1 MFESSKAGST
11 YQNIRKTF
19 ASLIAVRRT
28 LCEGCSVS
36 ARLLS
41 DILTVFVL
49 LSLLF
54 LSVSFQSCSGGKK
67 KYVIGVSQCSE
78 DIWRDKL
85 NNELRDAACVHDNVE
100 VSIKSADDVDEKQ
113 AEQINRFVDDGVDML
128 IVAPNQVN
136 SVTKPI
142 VEAYKKGI
150 PVIFFDRRAGDS
162 KYTAFIGADNVKI
175 GRTIGEYIATKLK
188 GKGTVAEIMGL
199 EGSSPAIERH
209 KGFVEALSRFP
220 GIKLVASKSG
230 TWQQESGQK
239 IADRLFAE
247 GVRPDYVFAHNDRMA
262 YGAWQVAQRLGFE
275 DKIKFVGIDA
285 LPGDGGGISLVRD
298 GVLDASYI
306 YPTRGDLVIQ
316 LALNILQGKPYER
329 DNYMKAA
336 LVTKDNAET
345 MLMQAEEI
353 SHMSAQLEELHG
365 KVDFFFTQYS
375 HQKIYFMLS
384 VVILVLVVV
393 VFITSFRM
401 AMVKRR
407 MEREAADAKLA
418 FFTDLS
424 HDLRTPLTLIA
435 DPVDR
440 ILADDNITQN
450 QRQMLETVR
459 RNAATLLN
467 LVSEILDLRKIQD
480 GKMML
485 AVTEFNLCDSIKMW
499 ADDFKPLAATHSVT
513 IDVDAPD
520 CLNIKA
526 DYNKVERICYN
537 LISNALKYNRQ
548 GGSITVNVA
557 QKGSNA
563 IISVADTGIGMSKE
577 SMGKI
582 FDKFY
587 QVGNSGGG
595 TGVGLA
601 VVKAFAELHG
611 GSVSVDSVEGK
622 GSEFVVV
629 LPLSQDGVNVDAP
642 LPQVRPAVAE
652 SVGRGSGADAGIKD
666 DTDRY
671 ENGKAD
677 GHQDDAGMT
686 YSGLSSDIAPT
697 DTRPLVLVVDDN
709 IEVRQYVA
717 SLLKDDYDVSQAAN
731 GKEGLDIA
739 LRSVPDL
746 IICDVLMP
754 VIDGLEMCRRVKEA
768 MATNHVPVI
777 LLTSQAFEE
786 QRAEGYECGAD
797 AYITKPFSSKVLVS
811 RVRNLLENR
820 KRLKY
825 VYSGA
830 SDDSQ
835 KESGDMDSRFMDD
848 FSRVVQEHLAD
859 SNLTVETV
867 SAALNLSRVQMYR
880 KVKQLTGSSP
890 VELIRLTRLKRAEQL
905 LKTTNMTVS
914 EISYEVGFSSP
925 SYFSKCFKDHFGTAP
940 GDIRG

>member
-1 MFESSKAGST
+1 MFESICAGRT

-19 ASLIAVRRT
+19 ASLIAARRT
-28 LCEGCSVS
+28 LCDECNVS

-41 DILTVFVL
+41 DITTIIIL

-54 LSVSFQSCSGGKK
+54 LSASFQSCSNGKK

-85 NNELRDAACVHDNVE
+85 NNELRDAMYVHDNVE

-113 AEQINRFVDDGVDML
+113 AEQINRFIDDGVDIL

-142 VEAYKKGI
+142 AKAHKKGI
-150 PVIFFDRRAGDS
+150 PVIFFDRKAGDND
-162 KYTAFIGADNVKI
+162 YTAFIGADNVKI
-175 GRTIGEYIATKLK
+175 GRTIGEYIAAKLG

-199 EGSSPAIERH
+199 DGSSPAIERH
-209 KGFVEALSRFP
+209 KGFVEALSRHP
-220 GIKLVASKSG
+220 GIKLIASESG
-230 TWQQESGQK
+230 TWQQESGSQAADK
-239 IADRLFAE
+239 IFA
-247 GVRPDYVFAHNDRMA
+247 GDVCPDYVFAHNDRLA
-262 YGAWQVAQRLGFE
+262 LGAWQVARRHGLE
-275 DKIKFVGIDA
+275 RKVKFVGIDA
-285 LPGDGGGISLVRD
+285 LPGDGGGIRLVRD

-316 LALNILQGKPYER
+316 LALNILEGKPYKH

-353 SHMSAQLEELHG
+353 SHMSSQLEELHD

-384 VVILVLVVV
+384 LVILVLVVV
-393 VFITSFRM
+393 VFITSYRVVL
-401 AMVKRR
+401 VKRR

-440 ILADDNITQN
+440 LLADNSITQS
-450 QRQMLETVR
+450 QRQMLGTVK

-467 LVSEILDLRKIQD
+467 LVNEILDLRKIQD

-485 AVTEFNLCDSIKMW
+485 SVTEFNLCDSVKMW
-499 ADDFKPLAATHSVT
+499 ADDFKSLAATHNVT
-513 IDVDAPD
+513 IDVEAGDS
-520 CLNIKA
+520 LIIKA

-537 LISNALKYNRQ
+537 LISNALKYNRK
-548 GGSITVNVA
+548 GGSITVKVA
-557 QKGSNA
+557 EEGKNA
-563 IISVADTGIGMSKE
+563 VISVVDTGIGMPKE
-577 SMGKI
+577 SMSKI

-587 QVGNSGGG
+587 QVGSSGGG

-611 GSVSVDSVEGK
+611 GSVSVDSIEGK

-629 LPLSQDGVNVDAP
+629 LPLSQD
-642 LPQVRPAVAE
+642 
-652 SVGRGSGADAGIKD
+652 IKD
-666 DTDRY
+666 AKVSLQHVREAMVHSAANELPSAEDL
-671 ENGKAD
+671 
-677 GHQDDAGMT
+677 QDDSDVNGDGKLDEQMGET
-686 YSGLSSDIAPT
+686 GTSYSGNESCIAPT
-697 DTRPLVLVVDDN
+697 DTHPLVLIVDDN
-709 IEVRQYVA
+709 IEVRQYIA
-717 SLLKDDYDVSQAAN
+717 SLLKDDYEISQAAN

-754 VIDGLEMCRRVKEA
+754 VMNGLDMCRKVKES

-825 VYSGA
+825 VYSGVTDE
-830 SDDSQ
+830 SP
-835 KESGDMDSRFMDD
+835 KESSDMDSKFMDD

-905 LKTTNMTVS
+905 LKTTNMTIS

-925 SYFSKCFKDHFGTAP
+925 SYFSKCFKDHFGAAP
-940 GDIRG
+940 GDIR

>member
-1 MFESSKAGST
+1 MFESICAGRT

-19 ASLIAVRRT
+19 ASLIAARRT
-28 LCEGCSVS
+28 LCDECNVS

-41 DILTVFVL
+41 DITTIVLL

-54 LSVSFQSCSGGKK
+54 LSAPFQSCSNGKK

-85 NNELRDAACVHDNVE
+85 NNEMRDAMYVHDNVE

-113 AEQINRFVDDGVDML
+113 AEQINRFIDDGVDIL

-142 VEAYKKGI
+142 AKAHKKGI
-150 PVIFFDRRAGDS
+150 PVIFFDRKAGDND
-162 KYTAFIGADNVKI
+162 YTAFIGADNVKI
-175 GRTIGEYIATKLK
+175 GRTIGEYIAAKLG

-199 EGSSPAIERH
+199 DGSSPAIERH
-209 KGFVEALSRFP
+209 KGFVEALSRHP
-220 GIKLVASKSG
+220 GIKLIASESG
-230 TWQQESGQK
+230 TWQQESGTQAASK
-239 IADRLFAE
+239 LFAG
-247 GVRPDYVFAHNDRMA
+247 GVCPDYVFAHNDRLA
-262 YGAWQVAQRLGFE
+262 LGAWQVARRHGLE
-275 DKIKFVGIDA
+275 HKVKFVGIDA
-285 LPGDGGGISLVRD
+285 LPGDDGGIRLVRD

-316 LALNILQGKPYER
+316 LALNILEGKPYKH

-353 SHMSAQLEELHG
+353 SHMSSQLEELHD

-384 VVILVLVVV
+384 LVILVLVVV
-393 VFITSFRM
+393 VFVTSYRM
-401 AMVKRR
+401 VQVKRR

-440 ILADDNITQN
+440 ILSDDNINQN
-450 QRQMLETVR
+450 QRQMLETVK

-467 LVSEILDLRKIQD
+467 LVNEILDLRKIQD

-485 AVTEFNLCDSIKMW
+485 SVTEFNLCDSVRMW
-499 ADDFKPLAATHSVT
+499 ADDFKSLAATHSVT
-513 IDVDAPD
+513 INVEAGSS
-520 CLNIKA
+520 LMIKA

-537 LISNALKYNRQ
+537 LISNALKYNRTE
-548 GGSITVNVA
+548 GSITVKITEY
-557 QKGSNA
+557 KGNA
-563 IISVADTGIGMSKE
+563 VISVADTGIGMPKDSI
-577 SMGKI
+577 SKI

-587 QVGNSGGG
+587 QVDNNGGG

-611 GSVSVDSVEGK
+611 GSVSVNSVEGK
-622 GSEFVVV
+622 GSEFCVV
-629 LPLSQDGVNVDAP
+629 LPLNNSFKA
-642 LPQVRPAVAE
+642 AEAASEVASE
-652 SVGRGSGADAGIKD
+652 VIADSKGLEVTADAGHNATTGVKD
-666 DTDRY
+666 NDIRD
-671 ENGKAD
+671 EQLNASD
-677 GHQDDAGMT
+677 ASHQDNQADNAQ
-686 YSGLSSDIAPT
+686 SEP
-697 DTRPLVLVVDDN
+697 RPLVLVVDDN
-709 IEVRQYVA
+709 IEVRQYIT
-717 SLLKDDYDVSQAAN
+717 SLLKNDYDVSQAVN

-739 LRSVPDL
+739 LKSVPDL

-754 VIDGLEMCRRVKEA
+754 VMNGLKMCRKVKQS

-825 VYSGA
+825 VYSGVA
-830 SDDSQ
+830 DESP
-835 KESGDMDSRFMDD
+835 KESSDMDSKFMDD

-905 LKTTNMTVS
+905 LKTTNMTIS

-925 SYFSKCFKDHFGTAP
+925 SYFSKCFKDYFGATP
-940 GDIRG
+940 GDIR

>member
-1 MFESSKAGST
+1 MFGMRMIGGALAGLYPSVNALT
-11 YQNIRKTF
+11 
-19 ASLIAVRRT
+19 AARRT
-28 LCEGCSVS
+28 FSKRRHASSCRSSC
-36 ARLLS
+36 
-41 DILTVFVL
+41 VFDVLVL
-49 LSLLF
+49 LSLF
-54 LSVSFQSCSGGKK
+54 CLSVCFSSCSNGKK
-67 KYVIGVSQCSE
+67 RYVIGVSQCSE
-78 DIWRDKL
+78 DIWRNKL
-85 NNELRDAACVHDNVE
+85 NNELRDAVYVHENVE
-100 VSIKSADDVDEKQ
+100 LSIKSADDEDEKQ
-113 AEQINRFVDDGVDML
+113 AEQINRFVDDGVDIL

-142 VEAYKKGI
+142 AKAYGKGI

-162 KYTAFIGADNVKI
+162 KYTAFIGGDNVKI
-175 GRTIGEYIATKLK
+175 GRTIGEYIASKLG

-209 KGFVEALSRFP
+209 KGFIEALSKYP
-220 GIKLVASKSG
+220 GIRLVASQSG
-230 TWQQESGQK
+230 TWQQESGRR
-239 IADRLFAE
+239 IAEGVFAG

-262 YGAWQVAQRLGFE
+262 FGAWQVARRLGLG

-285 LPGDGGGISLVRD
+285 LPGKDGGIRLVRD

-316 LALNILQGKPYER
+316 LALNILEGRPYKK

-353 SHMSAQLEELHG
+353 SHMSSQLEELHG
-365 KVDFFFTQYS
+365 KLDFFFTQYS

-384 VVILVLVVV
+384 IVILVLVLV
-393 VFITSFRM
+393 VFVISYRM

-407 MEREAADAKLA
+407 MEREAADSKLA
-418 FFTDLS
+418 FFTDIS

-435 DPVDR
+435 DPVER
-440 ILADDNITQN
+440 ILDDDNITPA
-450 QRQMLETVR
+450 QRQMLGTVK

-480 GKMML
+480 GKMTL
-485 AVTEFNLCDSIKMW
+485 ALTEFNLCDSIRMW
-499 ADDFKPLAATHSVT
+499 VDDFKSLAAAHKVT
-513 IDVDAPD
+513 IGIDAGV

-548 GGSITVNVA
+548 GGCITVKVA
-557 QKGSNA
+557 ESGGYA
-563 IISVADTGIGMSKE
+563 EISVADTGIGMSKD
-577 SMGKI
+577 SVGKI

-587 QVGNSGGG
+587 RVENNSGG

-601 VVKAFAELHG
+601 VVKAFVELHG
-611 GSVSVDSVEGK
+611 GNVSVDSVEGK
-622 GSEFVVV
+622 GSEFVVR
-629 LPLSQDGVNVDAP
+629 LPLNCDAAAPEP
-642 LPQVRPAVAE
+642 LQQQSGA
-652 SVGRGSGADAGIKD
+652 GSGNGFHAVQLPVAGKD
-666 DTDRY
+666 GGG
-671 ENGKAD
+671 EGVAD
-677 GHQDDAGMT
+677 GGHDGRQDAAETAAGDANG
-686 YSGLSSDIAPT
+686 GVVPT
-697 DTRPLVLVVDDN
+697 DTRLLVLIVDDN

-717 SLLKDDYDVSQAAN
+717 SILHGEYDVILAAN

-739 LRSVPDL
+739 LKNVPDV

-754 VIDGLEMCRRVKEA
+754 VMDGLEMCRRVKEA
-768 MATNHVPVI
+768 TATSHVPVI
-777 LLTSQAFEE
+777 LLTSQAFAE
-786 QRAEGYECGAD
+786 QRAEGYDCGAD

-825 VYSGA
+825 VYGVVA
-830 SDDSQ
+830 DNVQ
-835 KESGDMDSRFMDD
+835 KECGDVDSRFMDD
-848 FSRVVQEHLAD
+848 FRRVVEEYLAD

-890 VELIRLTRLKRAEQL
+890 VELIRVTRLKRAEHL

-940 GDIRG
+940 GDIR